1 MYLVVVETMRE
12 KSDCFTLLE
21 RARLREAHSV
31 LNIRERDLGQRSAVF
46 IEAFDGLGR
55 RVCDRA
61 DGLRR
66 DFSSCIASKLGA
78 TDSRASQG
86 APGPGLVLVLV
97 RVRRV
102 RAAGWQKAPPLR
114 VSAAG
119 GISVRHKRD
128 GKRSTHSLSSGL
140 GLL

>member
-1 MYLVVVETMRE
+1 MYLVVVEMMRE
-12 KSDCFTLLE
+12 KSDCFTLHGLLE

-55 RVCDRA
+55 RICDRA

-66 DFSSCIASKLGA
+66 DFSTCIASQLGA

-86 APGPGLVLVLV
+86 APGLVLVLV
-97 RVRRV
+97 LVLV
-102 RAAGWQKAPPLR
+102 RAAGWQKAPHLR
-114 VSAAG
+114 V
-119 GISVRHKRD
+119 
-128 GKRSTHSLSSGL
+128 
-140 GLL
+140 